1 MRRRVHRHSWY
12 MKNSKKIIDQTTTTT
27 DENFTDFFWEK
38 SWTYTKTTVDVKND
52 PMLVLDEHIRV
63 VMANESFYKV
73 FQVAKKDTEGK
84 SLYELGDAQWDFPIL
99 RKHLGTILSH
109 NTFFKGLEVTRDFPI
124 IGHRTMI
131 LNGRKV
137 YMKEGDTSPPVI
149 LLVME
154 DVTEMMNVAKMLARH
169 TKQFEIKTKD
179 RIRKLEFYIKKL
191 EKKVGKLKE
200 A

>member
-1 MRRRVHRHSWY
+1 

-73 FQVAKKDTEGK
+73 FQVAKKDTVGK

-99 RKHLGTILSH
+99 RKHLETILPH
-109 NTFFKGLEVTRDFPI
+109 NTFFKGLEVTRDFPV

-131 LNGRKV
+131 LNARKV
-137 YMKEGDTSPPVI
+137 YMKEGDTLPPVI

-191 EKKVGKLKE
+191 EKKVGKLNN

>member
-1 MRRRVHRHSWY
+1 MRRLHHRHSGC
-12 MKNSKKIIDQTTTTT
+12 MKNIKKITEQTTITT

-38 SWTYTKTTVDVKND
+38 SWTYTKTTVDAKND
-52 PMLVLDEHIRV
+52 PILVLDEHFRV

-73 FQVAKKDTEGK
+73 FQVAPKDTEQRNI
-84 SLYELGDAQWDFPIL
+84 YELGNGQWDIPIL
-99 RKHLGTILSH
+99 RKQLESILPH
-109 NTFFKGLEVTRDFPI
+109 NTFFKGLEVTRDFPV

-131 LNGRKV
+131 LNARKV
-137 YMKEGDTSPPVI
+137 YMKEGVTSPPVI
-149 LLVME
+149 LLAME
-154 DVTEMMNVAKMLARH
+154 DITEMMDVAKILARH

-191 EKKVGKLKE
+191 EKKVGSLKN